1 MVEKSLTTESQ
12 LCFSYDKDQIRGSIS
27 GPERAVNGARCALGS
42 VPWSTLTGMIRS
54 AEDKSGGSRVVRDHP
69 HGKRIGRC
77 AQLLDLLHQGTEKS
91 VSQSDGAPSSRQ
103 VPFEPAQSREIV
115 LGGDQVL
122 GYGC

>member
-1 MVEKSLTTESQ
+1 VDAELAAITNGPTDQTPDDIGLVDFARHDSL
-12 LCFSYDKDQIRGSIS
+12 R
-27 GPERAVNGARCALGS
+27 
-42 VPWSTLTGMIRS
+42 
-54 AEDKSGGSRVVRDHP
+54 EDKGGGTRVVRDHP

-77 AQLLDLLHQGTEKS
+77 AQRLDLLHQGTEKS
-91 VSQSDGAPSSRQ
+91 VSQSDGAPLSRQ